1 MKKISIV
8 GLGWIG
14 LPLANHLLSKGY
26 EVIGS
31 TTSAAKQA
39 KIQEE
44 GINAIQFEL
53 APFPCGKGFT
63 SLFKADVL
71 VVMIPP
77 RSRSQEAEFYLEQL
91 KFLRSLIHQS
101 PIQQVIF
108 VSSTGIYPDLGSE
121 TAYNEDFELS
131 LENAGNP
138 TLLKA
143 EQRME
148 IGRKFQLTHVRF
160 GGLMGV
166 DRIPGKYFAGKEQVA
181 GDTKVNFIHQQ
192 DAVKMIGWIIEKELW
207 NQIFNGVAPI
217 HSLRKELYERN
228 HEELGIPLP
237 ASYRPKSLDQD
248 RLISSQ
254 RILETGFQ
262 FDFPNPI
269 NFSYQIERFK

>member
-1 MKKISIV
+1 MKKISII
-8 GLGWIG
+8 GLGWVG
-14 LPLANHLLSKGY
+14 LPLAKYLLAQGY

-39 KIQEE
+39 QIQAE
-44 GINAIQFEL
+44 GIHAIQFEL

-77 RSRSQEAEFYLEQL
+77 RSRLQEAEYYLEQL

-121 TAYNEDFELS
+121 SAYAEDFELS

-148 IGRKFQLTHVRF
+148 TGRKFQLTHLRF
-160 GGLMGV
+160 GGLMGGN
-166 DRIPGKYFAGKEQVA
+166 RIPGKYFAGKEQVA
-181 GDTKVNFIHQQ
+181 GHTRVNFIHQL

-207 NQIFNGVAPI
+207 NQVYNGVAPI

-228 HEELGIPLP
+228 HQELGIPLP
-237 ASYRPKSLDQD
+237 ASFQVAIPVQD

-254 RILETGFQ
+254 KIVQTGFE
-262 FDFPNPI
+262 FEFPDPLG
-269 NFSYQIERFK
+269 FVYGD